1 MNKIFSTEALIHS
14 LKSNKLIQHSN
25 IPMGYVPGLPII
37 SILNGNL
44 CMKVPYLKY
53 KVTGEVDKTFVY
65 PIKFIVTISIPE
77 ETIIGIE
84 DLSFN
89 VSFANV
95 EFNNPIGLF
104 RHDAIKNLNKEA
116 YYNLRKS
123 LYVEYDKIVCY
134 LTNGGAYTLTD
145 ESHFKTLFNVILE
158 PSLHPFYRA
167 IDSDFS
173 NKYLIS
179 NN

>member
-14 LKSNKLIQHSN
+14 LKSNKLILHSN

-53 KVTGEVDKTFVY
+53 KVTGELDKTFVY

-89 VSFANV
+89 ESFCNV
-95 EFNNPIGLF
+95 EFQNPVGTF
-104 RHDAIKNLNKEA
+104 RHEAIKNLNKEA
-116 YYNLRKS
+116 YENLRKS
-123 LYVEYDKIVCY
+123 LYVEYDKIINY
-134 LTNGGAYTLTD
+134 LTGYKGYTFTD
-145 ESHFKTLFNVILE
+145 ENHFKSLFNVILE
-158 PSLHPFYRA
+158 PSLYPFYRA
-167 IDSDFS
+167 IDSNFT

-179 NN
+179 GK

>member
-14 LKSNKLIQHSN
+14 LKSNKLIQYSN
-25 IPMGYVPGLPII
+25 IPMGYVPNLPVI

-53 KVTGEVDKTFVY
+53 KVTGEIDKTFVY
-65 PIKFIVTISIPE
+65 PIKFIVTISVPE
-77 ETIIGIE
+77 GTIIGIE

-89 VSFANV
+89 ESFANV
-95 EFNNPIGLF
+95 EFNTPIGTF
-104 RHDAIKNLNKEA
+104 RHEAIKNLNKEE
-116 YYNLRKS
+116 YSNLRKA
-123 LYVEYDKIVCY
+123 LYMEYDKIVNY
-134 LTNGGAYTLTD
+134 LIEKGAYTLTD
-145 ESHFKTLFNVILE
+145 ERHFKSLFNVILE

-167 IDSDFS
+167 IDSDFT

-179 NN
+179 EK

>member
-25 IPMGYVPGLPII
+25 ISMGYVPGLPII

-77 ETIIGIE
+77 ETVIGIE

-89 VSFANV
+89 ESFADV

-116 YYNLRKS
+116 YSNLRKA
-123 LYVEYDKIVCY
+123 LYVEYDKIVSY
-134 LTNGGAYTLTD
+134 LTDRGAYTLTD
-145 ESHFKTLFNVILE
+145 ESHFKSLFNVILE
-158 PSLHPFYRA
+158 PSLYPFYRA
-167 IDSDFS
+167 IDTDFT

-179 NN
+179 DK